1 MACLCRGHIGHGL
14 VSRLHEALA
23 RPAPH
28 HFLLRAHETLPSRYK
43 GDLGKHLADFAE
55 RDALTLRRARD
66 LTGFERFFQRCFAS
80 HRQGWKAL
88 LDRKFAESGDEFEIA
103 FIRQAGRPW
112 QDTDVSAFHLNYL
125 LVIQLADRANRLS
138 VGE

>member
-1 MACLCRGHIGHGL
+1 M
-14 VSRLHEALA
+14 
-23 RPAPH
+23 
-28 HFLLRAHETLPSRYK
+28 
-43 GDLGKHLADFAE
+43 
-55 RDALTLRRARD
+55 
-66 LTGFERFFQRCFAS
+66 
-80 HRQGWKAL
+80 